1 MTEGVNVKR
10 KQLEDQ
16 IYELDKRIAD
26 PASHHLTIVEVD
38 RLRGERA
45 KLHSEFKALP
55 PGQLELGKIRVYSIP
70 KTIRSKDSIL
80 EIQYINNEWKVTKFS
95 TDYKHGEY
103 GKPRI
108 ILDENG
114 LPTRIEYEYRG
125 SDTQGEI
132 VTAYNTLTIDE
143 PEPVIMDTKQEPLKF
158 PDNWICSKPYCG
170 TTNSEAMLVC
180 SRCGTPRDNEKA
192 KSLGPVSQE
201 QPKNDKAKL
210 TDKTKKVLKG
220 E

>member
-1 MTEGVNVKR
+1 MTEEVNAKR

-16 IYELDKRIAD
+16 ICELDKRITD
-26 PASHHLTIVEVD
+26 PASYHLTIADVD

-45 KLHSEFKALP
+45 KLHSEYKALP
-55 PGQLELGKIRVYSIP
+55 CRRIELGRIRVYSIP

-125 SDTQGEI
+125 SDTEGEI
-132 VTAYNTLTIDE
+132 VTAYNTLTVDE
-143 PEPVIMDTKQEPLKF
+143 PEPVIMDKQEPLKF

-170 TTNSEAMLVC
+170 TTNSEAMLAC
-180 SRCGTPRDNEKA
+180 SRCGTPRNNETD
-192 KSLGPVSQE
+192 KSSGPVSKE
-201 QPKNDKAKL
+201 QPKNDNAKL
-210 TDKTKKVLKG
+210 TDKI
-220 E
+220 